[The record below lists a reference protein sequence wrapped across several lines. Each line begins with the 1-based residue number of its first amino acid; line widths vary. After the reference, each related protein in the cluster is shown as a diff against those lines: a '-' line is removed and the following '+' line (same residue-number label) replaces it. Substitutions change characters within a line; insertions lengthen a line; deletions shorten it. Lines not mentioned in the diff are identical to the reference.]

1 MPEVKAMEIRQRLG
15 SNVKRLRLAM
25 GLSQEDFA
33 HQAGVHRTYVSDIEL
48 GKRNPTIEIVEQF
61 AIALGVKPGRLLD

>member
-1 MPEVKAMEIRQRLG
+1 MEIRQRLG

-33 HQAGVHRTYVSDIEL
+33 HRAGVHRTYISDIEL
-48 GKRNPTIEIVEQF
+48 GKRNPTIEIVEQL
-61 AIALGVKPGRLLD
+61 AGALDVLPGRLLD

>member
-1 MPEVKAMEIRQRLG
+1 MEVRQRLG

-33 HQAGVHRTYVSDIEL
+33 HRAGVHRTYISDIEL
-48 GKRNPTIEIVEQF
+48 GKRNPTIEIVEQL
-61 AIALGVKPGRLLD
+61 AGALDVLPGRLLD

>member
-1 MPEVKAMEIRQRLG
+1 MEVRQRLG

-33 HQAGVHRTYVSDIEL
+33 HRAGVHRTYISDIEL
-48 GKRNPTIEIVEQF
+48 GKRNPTIEIVAQL
-61 AIALGVKPGRLLD
+61 AGALDVQPGRLLD

>member
-1 MPEVKAMEIRQRLG
+1 MEVRQRLG

-33 HQAGVHRTYVSDIEL
+33 HRAGVHRTYISDIEL
-48 GKRNPTIEIVEQF
+48 GKRNPTIEIVEQL
-61 AIALGVKPGRLLD
+61 AGALDVQPGRLLD

>member
-1 MPEVKAMEIRQRLG
+1 MKIRQRLG

-33 HQAGVHRTYVSDIEL
+33 HRAGVHRTYISDIEL
-48 GKRNPTIEIVEQF
+48 GKRNPTIEIVEQL
-61 AIALGVKPGRLLD
+61 AGALDVLPGRLLD